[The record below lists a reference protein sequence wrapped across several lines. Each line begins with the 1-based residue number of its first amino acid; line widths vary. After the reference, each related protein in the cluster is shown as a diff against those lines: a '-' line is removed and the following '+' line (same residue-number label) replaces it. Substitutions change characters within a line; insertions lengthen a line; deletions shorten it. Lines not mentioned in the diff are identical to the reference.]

1 MKLEE
6 KAEEIL
12 ESLWITT
19 EEGKRD
25 SLPLSELEM
34 KAEDWPL
41 QQLVSAGLVT
51 LQGEQVRLTET
62 GRPEARQVVRRH
74 RLAERLLVDVLD
86 TKGALLD
93 DKACKFEHL
102 LDRGLDES
110 ICILLG
116 HPKVCPHGRPIPPG
130 RCCEN
135 GATQPKTRKLVA
147 ALSEM
152 SPGQEG
158 RIAYL
163 YTKGPSDVQKL
174 TGMGVF
180 PGKPVKL
187 LQAFPSY
194 VFQVHQTQFAIDK
207 AMADSIYVR
216 LVSPEEAGS
225 PPQERRR
232 RFGWG
237 WHHRS
242 GNK

>member
-1 MKLEE
+1 MKLED

-12 ESLWITT
+12 ESLWIGI
-19 EEGKRD
+19 EEDRRD
-25 SLPLSELEM
+25 CLPLSELEVV
-34 KAEDWPL
+34 AEDWPL
-41 QQLVSAGLVT
+41 QQLVKAGLVT
-51 LQGEQVRLTET
+51 VQGEQVRLTEV

-74 RLAERLLVDVLD
+74 RLGERLLADVLD
-86 TKGALLD
+86 TKGELLH

-110 ICILLG
+110 ICVLLG

-135 GATQPKTRKLVA
+135 GATETKSRKLVTT
-147 ALSEM
+147 LSEM

-158 RIAYL
+158 KIAYL
-163 YTKGPSDVQKL
+163 YAKGPGDIQKL

-180 PGKPVKL
+180 PGKPVTL

-216 LVSPEEAGS
+216 LVNPEEAEKPS
-225 PPQERRR
+225 QEHRR

-237 WHHRS
+237 WHRRQT
-242 GNK
+242 G